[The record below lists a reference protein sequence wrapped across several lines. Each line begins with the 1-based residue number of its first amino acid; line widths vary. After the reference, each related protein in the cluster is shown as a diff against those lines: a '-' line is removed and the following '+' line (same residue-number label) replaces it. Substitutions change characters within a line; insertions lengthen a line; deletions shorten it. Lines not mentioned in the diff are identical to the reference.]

1 MSNIFKL
8 DETIVQTYKY
18 QTKGKSPT
26 EVQHELKAMGIE
38 GFVIR
43 MSNVKVTMK
52 VPKESK
58 YKNRECLRQTSTIS
72 IPTKQHAPML
82 WTGTRQIYY
91 FDTYAKR
98 RVRLLGVDTPERGQ
112 DKFKEATAFTRE
124 CVEHKDIYVQTYK
137 SDVFGRY
144 LANVWYEDGQ
154 RSLNDDL
161 RDAGLL
167 KENSKWNE
175 GQEWQK

>member
-1 MSNIFKL
+1 MC
-8 DETIVQTYKY
+8 TIDINNLYTYKA
-18 QTKGKSPT
+18 TCT
-26 EVQHELKAMGIE
+26 
-38 GFVIR
+38 
-43 MSNVKVTMK
+43 NVVDGD
-52 VPKESK
+52 
-58 YKNRECLRQTSTIS
+58 TID
-72 IPTKQHAPML
+72 IL
-82 WTGTRQIYY
+82 LDYG

-144 LANVWYEDGQ
+144 LANVWYEDGT

-175 GQEWQK
+175 G

>member
-1 MSNIFKL
+1 MILSN
-8 DETIVQTYKY
+8 TINQRYRY
-18 QTKGKSPT
+18 AAQGKTPT
-26 EVQHELKAMGIE
+26 QIQHELRELGVK
-38 GFVIR
+38 GFV
-43 MSNVKVTMK
+43 VKVAGSRVTMK
-52 VPKESK
+52 VSECDIKKEQGVFTIDINNLYT
-58 YKNRECLRQTSTIS
+58 YKATCTNVVDGDTID
-72 IPTKQHAPML
+72 IL
-82 WTGTRQIYY
+82 LDYG

-175 GQEWQK
+175 G

>member
-1 MSNIFKL
+1 MFTIDINNIY
-8 DETIVQTYKY
+8 TYKA
-18 QTKGKSPT
+18 TCT
-26 EVQHELKAMGIE
+26 
-38 GFVIR
+38 
-43 MSNVKVTMK
+43 NVVDGDTLDILLD
-52 VPKESK
+52 
-58 YKNRECLRQTSTIS
+58 C
-72 IPTKQHAPML
+72 
-82 WTGTRQIYY
+82 G

-112 DKFKEATAFTRE
+112 DKFKEATAFTRR

-144 LANVWYEDGQ
+144 LANVWYEDGT

-175 GQEWQK
+175 G

>member
-1 MSNIFKL
+1 MATDKQVEYVESLQNQTSLTDYSRKEIKAMTHKEISDLIDELNDDIAYDEVMSTGLPNQQGQGVF
-8 DETIVQTYKY
+8 TIDINNLYTYKA
-18 QTKGKSPT
+18 TCT
-26 EVQHELKAMGIE
+26 
-38 GFVIR
+38 
-43 MSNVKVTMK
+43 NVVDGDTLDILLD
-52 VPKESK
+52 
-58 YKNRECLRQTSTIS
+58 Y
-72 IPTKQHAPML
+72 
-82 WTGTRQIYY
+82 G

-124 CVEHKDIYVQTYK
+124 CVENKDIYVQTYK

-175 GQEWQK
+175 G